1 MRRVAL
7 ITGASSGI
15 GAEAAR
21 VLAGRGWDLALHHGA
36 NRAGAEVVAADC
48 AALGARAEV
57 LQADL
62 ADPASIA
69 PLFDALDAAFPRLDA
84 LVANAGIV
92 DRPARVAEM
101 TPDRLM
107 RMFTVNTVSAFLCA
121 GAAARRMS
129 TAAGGAGGAIVLVSS
144 VAARLGSGGLYTDY
158 AASKAALDTLAKGLS
173 DEVAPEGVRV
183 VSLRPGVIDTA
194 IHAKGGLPDRAQA
207 MPPLIP
213 MRRIGTVAEI
223 AEAIRWLI
231 EDATYVTGTTLD
243 ATGGR

>member
-15 GAEAAR
+15 GAETAR
-21 VLAGRGWDLALHHGA
+21 LLARRDWDIALHYGA
-36 NRAGAEVVAADC
+36 NRAGAEGVAADC
-48 AALGARAEV
+48 AAAGARTA
-57 LQADL
+57 LIAADL
-62 ADPASIA
+62 ADPAA
-69 PLFDALDAAFPRLDA
+69 PAGLFAAFDAAFPRLNA

-107 RMFTVNTVSAFLCA
+107 RMFTVNTVAAFLCA

-129 TAAGGAGGAIVLVSS
+129 RAAGGAGGAIVLVSS

-183 VSLRPGVIDTA
+183 VSLRPGVIDTD
-194 IHAKGGLPDRAQA
+194 IHAKGGLPDRVQA
-207 MPPLIP
+207 MAPFVPL
-213 MRRIGTVAEI
+213 RRIGTAAEI